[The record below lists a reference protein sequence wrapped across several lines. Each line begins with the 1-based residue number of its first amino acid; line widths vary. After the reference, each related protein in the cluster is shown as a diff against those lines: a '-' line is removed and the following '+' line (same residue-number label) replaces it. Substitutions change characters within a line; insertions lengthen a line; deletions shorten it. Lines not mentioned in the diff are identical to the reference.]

1 MIDLQRP
8 RRLTRPE
15 RHRIR
20 EEWGIP
26 ADAFC
31 FLFAGK
37 FVAKKRPFDLIEAA
51 RRLQRELP
59 GKKIHLLW
67 VRFGRAGCGA

>member
-1 MIDLQRP
+1 MIDLP
-8 RRLTRPE
+8 AAAAAARPE

-20 EEWGIP
+20 KQWGIP

-37 FVAKKRPFDLIEAA
+37 FVPKKRPFDLIEAA
-51 RRLQRELP
+51 RRIQHELP
-59 GKKIHLLW
+59 GNKIHLLW
-67 VRFGRAGCGA
+67 VGFG